1 MFKFVDE
8 IMWCYHS
15 NETSFAE
22 PLHSATVKA
31 HFTDTCWRPTLLS
44 QTVFFVPGE
53 KAWHFLYIQSIW
65 YEHPVNTDIF
75 YGPFSVYI
83 KGV

>member
-31 HFTDTCWRPTLLS
+31 RFM
-44 QTVFFVPGE
+44 
-53 KAWHFLYIQSIW
+53 
-65 YEHPVNTDIF
+65 DIH
-75 YGPFSVYI
+75 
-83 KGV
+83 